1 MKSIDIKTK
10 LIISLSSLLLIV
22 FIIIST
28 VNYTVSKKSIRNN
41 IIQDSLPL
49 ISNNVYSELQ
59 RDLATPIHISSL
71 MSNDTFVKDWILNGE
86 KNVSQIKKYLN
97 TIKEKYGFVS
107 AFLISDKT
115 KNYYHYKGI
124 HKKISRNNEHDIWY
138 YSFIGKNL
146 DYDLD
151 VDNDEAANH
160 ELTIFI
166 NHRITDH
173 SGKLLGVT
181 GVGLAMKNAG
191 KMLEKYMDQ
200 HDKNIYLVDNQG
212 LVQIHSDHSLI
223 EKMNIYEAEGLK
235 NIAGKL
241 LSSEDQPVL
250 AEFDNQGGHL
260 IAISRYVPDFKWF
273 VIVEQIENRALKEIR
288 KNFAGNLAAGF
299 IITMIV
305 IMINIFTVNYFQGR
319 LVEMATTDDLT
330 GIYNRRSFYELG
342 EREFAGFKRFSSPL
356 SIIII
361 DIDHFKSF
369 NDNYGH
375 HMGDIVL
382 KEFAGTVKSLIREI
396 DIFGRTGGEE
406 FAIILP
412 RTEID
417 SAASTAER
425 IRSEIEKM
433 AISGSSRKITISAGV
448 SEADNSTDSLDT
460 LMEKGDRA
468 MYTAKKEGRNMVC
481 SA

>member
-1 MKSIDIKTK
+1 MKSFDIKTK
-10 LIISLSSLLLIV
+10 LIVSLSSLLLAV

-28 VNYTVSKKSIRNN
+28 INYTVSKKSIRNN
-41 IIQDSLPL
+41 INQDALPL

-59 RDLATPIHISSL
+59 KDLATPIHISSL
-71 MSNDTFVKDWILNGE
+71 MSNDTFVKDWILQGE
-86 KNVSQIKKYLN
+86 KNVAQIKRYLN

-107 AFLISDKT
+107 AFLVSDKT

-124 HKKISRNNEHDIWY
+124 HKKISRKNAHDIWY
-138 YSFIGKNL
+138 YNFIDKNL

-166 NHRITDH
+166 NHRLTDQE
-173 SGKLLGVT
+173 GRLIGVT

-191 KMLEKYMDQ
+191 QMLKKYMNQ
-200 HDKNIYLVDNQG
+200 HDKNIYLVDQVG
-212 LVQIHSDHSLI
+212 LVQIHSEYSRI
-223 EKMNIYEAEGLK
+223 EKMNIFKTEGLQD
-235 NIAGKL
+235 IAVEL
-241 LSSEDQPVL
+241 LGSKSKPVL
-250 AEFDNQGGHL
+250 AEYDNNGQH
-260 IAISRYVPDFKWF
+260 IIVISRYVPEFNWF
-273 VIVEQIENRALKEIR
+273 VIVEQVENKALAEIR

-299 IITMIV
+299 LITMAV
-305 IMINIFTVNYFQGR
+305 IMINIFTVNYFQGK

-330 GIYNRRSFYELG
+330 GILNRRSFYELG
-342 EREFAGFKRFSSPL
+342 EREFAAFKRFKSPL

-375 HMGDIVL
+375 HMGDL
-382 KEFAGTVKSLIREI
+382 LLASFASTIKSLIREI

-412 RTEID
+412 RTKIENAVLTAD
-417 SAASTAER
+417 RMRAAVEEMTIPGRNE
-425 IRSEIEKM
+425 
-433 AISGSSRKITISAGV
+433 KITISLGAA
-448 SEADNSTDSLDT
+448 EADNSVDSLDK
-460 LMEKGDRA
+460 LMEKGDKA
-468 MYTAKKEGRNMVC
+468 MYRAKKEGRNRVC